1 MDIEKVVENIQR
13 ICKER
18 GITPTVACRESGA
31 GQNMVSYMKKQGI
44 IPSVEKMSKLAAY
57 LGVTT
62 SELLGEEKGP
72 IPVTEGEPVY
82 PPEYDLLSPEDKA
95 LVDNMIRSLSKKQ
108 QASSGPTKLYIAARD
123 GSRMEV
129 EVDGEIILPDE
140 SDEIPE

>member
-1 MDIEKVVENIQR
+1 MA
-13 ICKER
+13 
-18 GITPTVACRESGA
+18 GRESGA
-31 GQNMVSYMKKQGI
+31 GKDMVSYMKKRGI
-44 IPSVEKMSKLAAY
+44 LPSIEKMSLLATY

-62 SELLGEEKGP
+62 SELLGEEKEP
-72 IPVTEGEPVY
+72 APVAEGEPVY

-129 EVDGEIILPDE
+129 EVDGEILLPDE